1 MIKNIIIFILLA
13 TTTLKAQLEKNVQL
27 EVVGRPTWQ
36 MLIPLE
42 DNGVLLMVKT
52 DLTKINFY
60 NFDSDLNKRWEKEVF
75 LDAEAPPKAYTLTG
89 NGLSLMFS
97 ETSGMYYQV
106 FQFDLQTGNLSQSG
120 FELREFFVDQDY
132 VFLGDKVIMAGSNEK
147 GAAFYTY
154 HIDKNEGALSTK
166 EGIEGKVA
174 VNSFQYNPGNGTIE
188 ALWSVKT
195 IGYANEKKKKG
206 PFTKDAF
213 LVHALLDTLGNTI
226 VKNEIKQSGG
236 KFPVNGKIVNLSNGD
251 KVIMGNY
258 QSNAGDKGVFLYNMT
273 TNTGLNTF
281 SYSQLLRGNVSL
293 TAKEMTELMTT
304 YDFIPNQPIEGDNK
318 ILYGGVFM
326 KPQFQTVTQQSPFY
340 NNGSPYGYGS
350 NRYGYNTMNN
360 RNSTTKQIFQGY
372 HYPLGFLMELTPEG
386 NLLSSNRVDI
396 NNLSKDML
404 PALAYNEKGS
414 VSYCVNGNL
423 ATKNYQIGTK
433 PILYK
438 LSNETVANAKTANA
452 AFLPA
457 YTGVQFWYDN
467 YFIAEGSRSKIEAI
481 SINDKLSSKPAKK
494 GLFGRK
500 KNNTPDSY
508 SQVRKIIYLTKIA
521 SGI

>member
-1 MIKNIIIFILLA
+1 MIKKIILLLLIA
-13 TTTLKAQLEKNVQL
+13 STTLKAQLEKNVQI
-27 EVVGRPTWQ
+27 EVVGRPSWQ
-36 MLIPLE
+36 MMIPLQ
-42 DNGVLLMVKT
+42 DNGLLVMVKT
-52 DLTKINFY
+52 DITKIHFY
-60 NFDSDLNKRWEKEVF
+60 NFDSDLNKRWDKEVF

-89 NGLSLMFS
+89 EDLSLMFS

-106 FQFDLQTGNLSQSG
+106 FQFDLASGELSQTG

-154 HIDKNEGALSTK
+154 DLDENVGELSAK
-166 EGIEGKVA
+166 EGIEGKVS
-174 VNSFQYNPGNGTIE
+174 VNTFQYKPENGTIE

-195 IGYANEKKKKG
+195 TGYANEKKKKG
-206 PFTKDAF
+206 PFTKDAY
-213 LVHALLDTLGNTI
+213 LVHAILDTAGNTI
-226 VKNEIKQSGG
+226 VKNEIKQVAG
-236 KFPVNGKIVNLSNGD
+236 KFPLDGKIVTLSNGD
-251 KVIMGNY
+251 KIVVGNY
-258 QSNAGDKGVFLYNMT
+258 QSNAGDKGVFYYNMT
-273 TNTGLNTF
+273 HPMGLSTF

-293 TAKEMTELMTT
+293 TAKELTELMTT
-304 YDFIPNQPIEGDNK
+304 YQFYPNQPIEGDNK
-318 ILYGGVFM
+318 IYYGGVFM
-326 KPQFQTVTQQSPFY
+326 KPQFQTVTQQSPY
-340 NNGSPYGYGS
+340 YSNSPYGYGS
-350 NRYGYNTMNN
+350 SRYGYNNMGN

-372 HYPLGFLMELTPEG
+372 HYPLGFVMELTPEG
-386 NLLSSNRVDI
+386 NLLTSNRVDI
-396 NNLSKDML
+396 NNLSREVL

-438 LSNETVANAKTANA
+438 LSNETIANAKSAI
-452 AFLPA
+452 PGSIPS

-481 SINDKLSSKPAKK
+481 SINDKLANKPAKR

-500 KNNTPDSY
+500 KNNSPNSY